1 MTTLDFT
8 STSGDGL
15 RHADDP
21 LISITTIVTNLGSH
35 PVVTF
40 PLITGENPDVDWA
53 WDYLEEPA
61 DFFGMRMPPR
71 DELRSAYERFET
83 SASAGTGHL
92 LLAVTIML
100 IEAHGRPQFVI
111 TGAPVRSFN
120 PTPVRIAVTS
130 DVPWPAPNA
139 VDPQWRRMAAR
150 TTSRGD
156 VDQLRRWL
164 DGNGFADLVHRREG
178 SSIGSPA
185 LGALV
190 FDHAGRLT
198 GLDDPYPV
206 SVLGLMERCGAV
218 RIGMATGQTE
228 FAGFLDA
235 SSVWW
240 ISPFF
245 EVHPVEQIGDAHY
258 EVEIGLP
265 PTFLGRRT

>member
-8 STSGDGL
+8 STSADGL
-15 RHADDP
+15 RHAADP
-21 LISITTIVTNLGSH
+21 LISITTIVANLGGH

-40 PLITGENPDVDWA
+40 PLIIGENSDVDWV

-61 DFFGMRMPPR
+61 DFFGIAMPPR
-71 DELRSAYERFET
+71 DELRSAHERFVA
-83 SASAGTGHL
+83 SASAGTGRP
-92 LLAVTIML
+92 LLAVTVML

-111 TGAPVRSFN
+111 TGAPARRFDS
-120 PTPVRIAVTS
+120 TPVRIAVDTV
-130 DVPWPAPNA
+130 VPWPGSHAT
-139 VDPQWRRMAAR
+139 DPQWRRMAAR

-164 DGNGFADLVHRREG
+164 SGNGFVDLVHRREE

-206 SVLGLMERCGAV
+206 SIFGLMEGCGAV
-218 RIGMATGQTE
+218 RAGMTRQTE
-228 FAGFLDA
+228 LAGFEQA
-235 SSVWW
+235 SSTWW

-245 EVHPVEQIGDAHY
+245 EVHPVEQIGDVSY
-258 EVEIGLP
+258 ETDSP
-265 PTFLGRRT
+265 PTFLGTTS

>member
-8 STSGDGL
+8 STSADGL

-21 LISITTIVTNLGSH
+21 LISVSTILANLGTH

-40 PLITGENPDVDWA
+40 PLITGETADVDWA

-61 DFFGMRMPPR
+61 GFFGITMPPR
-71 DELRSAYERFET
+71 DELRSACERFEA
-83 SASAGTGHL
+83 SASVGTDHA

-100 IEAHGRPQFVI
+100 IEANGRAQFVI
-111 TGAPVRSFN
+111 SGAQARCFD
-120 PTPVRIAVTS
+120 PTPVRIAVSS
-130 DVPWPAPNA
+130 DVPWPAPSA
-139 VDPQWRRMAAR
+139 ADPQWRRMAAL

-164 DGNGFADLVHRREG
+164 NGSGFVDLVHRREE

-190 FDHAGRLT
+190 FDHAGGLT
-198 GLDDPYPV
+198 GLDNPYPV

-218 RIGMATGQTE
+218 RAGMSTGQTE
-228 FAGFLDA
+228 FAGFEVA
-235 SSVWW
+235 SFAWW

-245 EVHPVEQIGDAHY
+245 EAHPVEQIGDVRY
-258 EVEIGLP
+258 EVESGLP
-265 PTFLGRRT
+265 PTFLGRRS